1 MDKKKFIFG
10 LVLRGL
16 WFVLAGVIWGI
27 ALANF
32 IANKDESGSWFA
44 WSSLCLIPILLPFLR
59 FLYNMIVMGRQKG
72 YNTYDVSVSGNRA
85 TIANHPFKYGLIYL
99 AVGILLGVLAGLV
112 VLPIYFLYQIY
123 VTVKFVL
130 YYKNSTNPNP

>member
-1 MDKKKFIFG
+1 MDKKRFILF
-10 LVLRGL
+10 LVMRGI

-32 IANKDESGSWFA
+32 IKNKDQSGSWFA

-59 FLYNMIVMGRQKG
+59 FLFNMITIGRQKG

-85 TIANHPFKYGLIYL
+85 YISNHPFMYGLIYL

-112 VLPIYFLYQIY
+112 VLPIYFLCQIY

-130 YYKNSTNPNP
+130 VNKNTTPNP